1 MKKIYFSKIKTA
13 LAAFCG
19 ILAPLTLGGVGGGLF
34 TSCSDFFNQESSD
47 VLLADKAHLNNSVD
61 TVYSVLGI
69 MNKLQTIADRTVLL
83 GELRGDLVDITS
95 TASSDLRDI
104 ANFNVGDSNVYNAP
118 RDYYAIINN
127 CNYFI
132 NHADIDL
139 KSNRGENI
147 FMKEWAA
154 VKAFR
159 AWTYFQLALIYGK
172 VPLVTEPIMSLEDAN
187 ADFPM
192 YDIEGICRYFLDDLS
207 TIPAEYE
214 TVYPSYRNIRNT
226 DSRFF
231 FFPINILRGEM
242 NLWLGSIT
250 QNKEYYR
257 QAALAYYKYIT
268 QRNSNSVSYP
278 TGVNTIMWKP
288 GGTSWYEITIA
299 GGNDAFGTSEAYTT
313 TSELITMIPGDSI
326 RAEGYYSELRNLY
339 NSSDQNSQ
347 RVSITPSQSLF
358 DISAAQK
365 NCRIGTARSGGK
377 GYNVTYAPAGLP
389 NHMSGDLRL
398 AAVLSEGFDNTERVE
413 TQQISKFSS
422 RNVHIY
428 RRQMIYLRMAEALN
442 QAGYSRAAFMI
453 LSTGL
458 SDQIMKDSVNSYY
471 STDDQAFLAQF
482 KFPESFVK
490 ETSYDVL
497 TITDVASN
505 SAWTPEHTTMGI
517 HSRGSGWTPLNEYY
531 RYNDSIPTMGKAS
544 DGVTD
549 SVINVARPAA
559 EVQAYVDSLILNE
572 GALEFA
578 FEGTRYYD
586 LMRYALRQPNPG
598 ATMAKFIY
606 GRRGESRRGEMQGII
621 KQNLNDRN
629 SWFLKWNGK
638 IGY

>member
-1 MKKIYFSKIKTA
+1 MKKTYFSKIKTV

-34 TSCSDFFNQESSD
+34 TSCSDFFDQESTD
-47 VLLADKAHLNNSVD
+47 VLMADRDHLNNSVD
-61 TVYSVLGI
+61 TVYSVVGI
-69 MNKLQTIADRTVLL
+69 MNKLQAIADRTILL

-95 TASSDLRDI
+95 TASSDLRDVAI
-104 ANFNVGDSNVYNAP
+104 FNVGDSNVYNAP
-118 RDYYAIINN
+118 RDYYSIINN

-132 NHADIDL
+132 SHADINM

-147 FMKEWAA
+147 FMKEYAA

-159 AWTYFQLALIYGK
+159 AWTYLQLALIYGK
-172 VPLVTEPIMSLEDAN
+172 VPLVTEPIMSLEDTD

-214 TVYPSYRNIRNT
+214 TTYPSYRTINST
-226 DSRFF
+226 DSHFF
-231 FFPINILRGEM
+231 YFPINILRGDM

-250 QNKEYYR
+250 QSKEYYR
-257 QAALAYYKYIT
+257 QAALSYYKYISE
-268 QRNSNSVSYP
+268 RNTNSVSYP
-278 TGVNTIMWKP
+278 TGVSSVMWKP
-288 GGTSWYEITIA
+288 GGTSWNVIISTDQQ
-299 GGNDAFGTSEAYTT
+299 DAFGGLESYSA

-326 RAEGYYSELRNLY
+326 QAEGNYSELRNLY
-339 NSSDQNSQ
+339 NSSDLNSM
-347 RVSITPSQSLF
+347 RVSIVPSQSLL

-365 NCRIGTARSGGK
+365 NCRIGTARSGGM
-377 GYNVTYAPAGLP
+377 GYNVTYAPTGLP

-398 AAVLSEGFDNTERVE
+398 ATVLSEGYDNTERVE
-413 TQQISKFSS
+413 TQKISKFNS

-428 RRQMIYLRMAEALN
+428 RRQMVYLRMAEALN
-442 QAGYSRAAFMI
+442 LAGYSRAAFMI

-458 SDQIMKDSVNSYY
+458 SDQIMKDSVYNYY

-482 KFPESFVK
+482 KFPETITK
-490 ETSYDVL
+490 ATSYDVV
-497 TITDVASN
+497 TINDVAGS
-505 SAWTPEHTTMGI
+505 SAWTSYHTTIGM

-531 RYNDSIPTMGKAS
+531 RYNDSIPTTGRNYNNTA
-544 DGVTD
+544 D
-549 SVINVARPAA
+549 STIYVARPAA
-559 EVQAYVDSLILNE
+559 DVQAYVDSLILNE

-598 ATMAKFIY
+598 ATMANFVY
-606 GRRGESRRGEMQGII
+606 ARRGESRRGEMMGEI
-621 KQNLNDRN
+621 KKNLNDRN